1 MNQKELYLWGKNE
14 LEKAQI
20 QEAPIKARKLLE
32 FILKQTRNQMI
43 CNMLEKVNL
52 EKQIEYEKQI
62 EKIKEGMPIQYI
74 THSQEFM
81 GLEFYVD
88 ENVLIPQP
96 DTEIVVE
103 VALKL
108 INEKLVYKNL
118 EETRK
123 ICILD
128 LCAGSGC
135 IGISLAKNLDNA
147 NIVLSDIQEKALEVA
162 KKNVQ
167 QNELENKIKIVK
179 SNLFENL
186 PQNTYNIIV
195 SNPPYIE
202 TDIMQELSKEVRKE
216 PKIALDG
223 GKDGLFFYNK
233 ILEEAYKYLKKNGY
247 VVLEIG
253 YNQANL
259 VLKIAKQA
267 KNWKAITLQAIK
279 DLGGNDRVLIFQK
292 RKISL

>member
-1 MNQKELYLWGKNE
+1 
-14 LEKAQI
+14 
-20 QEAPIKARKLLE
+20 
-32 FILKQTRNQMI
+32 MI

-292 RKISL
+292 NEK

>member
-202 TDIMQELSKEVRKE
+202 TDIMQE
-216 PKIALDG
+216 
-223 GKDGLFFYNK
+223 
-233 ILEEAYKYLKKNGY
+233 
-247 VVLEIG
+247 
-253 YNQANL
+253 
-259 VLKIAKQA
+259 
-267 KNWKAITLQAIK
+267 
-279 DLGGNDRVLIFQK
+279 
-292 RKISL
+292 